1 MEEETKK
8 NIKEVQQ
15 NNNYPGL
22 EKLIRLVRAK
32 YKGAISR
39 NDVKQFLA
47 KDLPTQLYATQQKI
61 RSKGHIV
68 AFVKDE
74 MWQMDI
80 FVMRSGLAL
89 YNEHYIYIYIY
100 IYMHRCFHQKGF
112 HQNNERKEHRQLHC
126 SI

>member
-1 MEEETKK
+1 MDEETKK

-47 KDLPTQLYATQQKI
+47 KDLPTQLNATQQKI

-74 MWQMDI
+74 MANGYLCYQVRFSTLQRTLQI
-80 FVMRSGLAL
+80 
-89 YNEHYIYIYIY
+89 H
-100 IYMHRCFHQKGF
+100 IYMR
-112 HQNNERKEHRQLHC
+112 
-126 SI
+126 